1 MLEFQIPKIEDR
13 EWAKPI
19 LAGAEG
25 MGNEFAFGTLF
36 LWSKAYNCRICRH
49 GEFVFV
55 CYNYGTGEDL
65 YTYPIGK
72 GNLREALEVLRSDAA
87 ESCLLYTSDA
97 ADD

>member
-36 LWSKAYNCRICRH
+36 LWSKAYN
-49 GEFVFV
+49 
-55 CYNYGTGEDL
+55 
-65 YTYPIGK
+65 
-72 GNLREALEVLRSDAA
+72 
-87 ESCLLYTSDA
+87 
-97 ADD
+97 